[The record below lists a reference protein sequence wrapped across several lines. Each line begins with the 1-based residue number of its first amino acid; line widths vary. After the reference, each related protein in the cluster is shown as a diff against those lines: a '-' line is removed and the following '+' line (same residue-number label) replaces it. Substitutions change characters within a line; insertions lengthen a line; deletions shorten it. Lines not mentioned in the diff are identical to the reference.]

1 MPFLTDLIAQ
11 SGVSATLVSAA
22 DVMVRGITQDSRNVK
37 SGDLFAAIKGTHS
50 DGTQFIEAAAK
61 SGAVGVMAQRGAVA
75 NWPIHIA
82 HVVVENDRLALAK
95 MAAALYPGQ
104 PQHMVAVTGT
114 NGKTSVAEFYRQIMT
129 LHGNPAASLG
139 TLGLKV
145 SGADV
150 ALDYPTGNTSP
161 DAVLLHQTLAALCAA
176 NVQHVAIEASSHGL
190 DQYRLD
196 GAHFESAAFT
206 NLTHD
211 HLDYHAN
218 MEEYF
223 AAKSRLFLELPLRS
237 NNVWINADDDYGKR
251 LMTLC
256 ADTGK
261 TVQDYG
267 ISAQTMKLISAA
279 PTANGMTLSM
289 QYDGEK
295 AQASLPL
302 FGAFQAHNI
311 CAATGLAIT
320 SGLTLHDAAKTWPM
334 LQGVRGRMEHVATLA
349 NGANVFV
356 DYAHTPDALQ
366 TVLMQLRAHCT
377 GKLHVVFGCGGDR
390 DTTKRPIMGRVAAHY
405 ADHVIVTDDN
415 PRSENPSTIRAAI
428 MAQAVG
434 AIEIGDREH
443 AIAHAIKNLNAQD
456 VLIVAG
462 KGHETYQII
471 GSQTHHFDDAEV
483 IRKEAAL

>member
-1 MPFLTDLIAQ
+1 MPRLTDLIAQ
-11 SGVSATLVSAA
+11 SGIAATVGGAA
-22 DVMVRGITQDSRNVK
+22 DVMIHGITQDSRKVK
-37 SGDLFAAIKGTHS
+37 QGDVFAAIKGTHS
-50 DGTQFIEAAAK
+50 DGTHYIEAAAN
-61 SGAVGVMAQRGAVA
+61 AGAVA
-75 NWPIHIA
+75 VIAQHGNVAQWPNNIA
-82 HVVVENDRLALAK
+82 YVEVANDRLALAK
-95 MAAALYPGQ
+95 LSAAFYPIQ
-104 PQHMVAVTGT
+104 PQHVVAVTGT
-114 NGKTSVAEFYRQIMT
+114 NGKTSVAEFYRQMLT
-129 LHGNPAASLG
+129 LSGHAAASLG
-139 TLGLKV
+139 TLGLNV

-150 ALDYPTGNTSP
+150 AMNYPTGNTSP
-161 DAVLLHQTLAALCAA
+161 DAILLHRTLSDLCEA

-196 GAHFESAAFT
+196 GAHFEAAAFT

-237 NNVWINADDDYGKR
+237 NTVWINADDGYGKR
-251 LMTLC
+251 LIIAC
-256 ADTGK
+256 RDAGK
-261 TVQDYG
+261 IVNDYG
-267 ISAQTMKLISAA
+267 VNANSMKLISAT
-279 PTANGMTLSM
+279 PTAQGMTLCVRY
-289 QYDGEK
+289 QDENVE
-295 AQASLPL
+295 ALLPL

-320 SGLTLHDAAKTWPM
+320 SGLSLQDAAKTWPK
-334 LQGVRGRMEHVATLA
+334 LQGVRGRMEHVATLP
-349 NGANVFV
+349 NGATIFV

-366 TVLMQLRAHCT
+366 TVLMQLRAHCA

-390 DTTKRPIMGRVAAHY
+390 DTSKRPIMGAIASKY
-405 ADHVIVTDDN
+405 ADHVMVTDDN

-434 AIEIGDREH
+434 ATEIGDRAE
-443 AIAHAIKNLNAQD
+443 AIAYAIKKLNVSD
-456 VLIVAG
+456 ILVVAG

-471 GSQTHHFDDAEV
+471 GTQTHHFDDADV